1 MAKKSEELIEKP
13 VASKKRGRPSLKD
26 SKKKTTTKR
35 KKTTKAKSTKKTT
48 TKKST
53 PKIVNEVVNEQ
64 EVTTTE
70 VFVPENITTIETLIE
85 PVVEA
90 LSVTEELSVESAENV
105 TPEIAQE
112 AIIEVTPE
120 VSEVKNEVPPVKKKR
135 TIKNISVK
143 KSNSNVVDSKI
154 EIDEVKPRRTL
165 PSSKRGVIISPVFE
179 NAPEIILAP
188 KNNKR
193 TLKLN
198 LESSKKLCQ
207 TTETKVV
214 EKEAINQ
221 NSAFFNTPSI
231 FDKFNINITDL
242 DETSNEQEVNEENI
256 VLIDSSV
263 EPNETTVVTEN
274 PVSETDTLVENPIS
288 GTEETLETT
297 TDETI
302 ETLDEVTDIE
312 NIETENNSEIEEI
325 DEIDESNE
333 ETITEETLLDAS
345 VEDLLLEGCIDELLE
360 NEVNS
365 EDSLL
370 NFENQPETE
379 ENVLKEVATPLQPVI
394 PETTSPDNPV
404 GKFFD
409 SSIPSMASTVN
420 NTFSKIKKSI
430 VNNVSPI
437 FKKFTFEEAS
447 LANNPEFQKQ
457 EDFVKVENTLT
468 DIQKALENFSTT
480 ADTIPNNLEVSADP
494 VATIT
499 NTVQQDI
506 LPTQLVDESTNY
518 DSQNIDYSNVIT
530 PLSDSSRI
538 SEEDDDNIETD
549 EEYKFSNKLIDKL
562 ILEAEE
568 FDKNAPKDEVDF
580 DNISSKDLENL
591 EKENEYNDETFSIE
605 AYFGIDS
612 EQEDLDNDEKN
623 NTSTLLKETFEE
635 DFTDEEVLEELLDEE
650 LIDKDLSEELSDEDI
665 LDEIQ
670 IEDLEN
676 SQVVENLLTEAFST
690 KDFDGDLKEE
700 LLSELLS
707 SEETQD
713 DLDIDLEESLLEEAL
728 LDNLS
733 EEDLKPQDTKTEEL
747 PASENSSDFL
757 KIIDS
762 LTKAI
767 SELETLPE
775 VQTPSTDPYLVDELP
790 NELISDEITEE
801 KAINIL
807 INKDDI
813 FSISILNESYEIV
826 SDFDGI
832 SVLSENIHISTPKHN
847 FFVKVGNKYIEIH
860 NKKDYFVLNTNFED
874 IEFANAINNITFA
887 KKNNKI
893 ELIVKEAFKLSSV
906 NNKIELSMLNKVI
919 ADLSSQ
925 TQPQAQD
932 ESSICDNKTL
942 LISEETQKV
951 YLPYTIEDVMK
962 KLRTS
967 DEYQTVQEV
976 IDNEYTLPLSTF
988 KMPIISRF
996 KEAYRFMRIKEKS
1009 SVYAAVDLAVELM
1022 FNSNLNP
1029 AVIRAA
1035 KDLKELNIYL
1045 DCLYENEVEKF
1056 DCFKIIYK
1064 VLPKIK

>member
-53 PKIVNEVVNEQ
+53 PKIINEVVNEQ

-90 LSVTEELSVESAENV
+90 LSVAEELSVESLENA

-112 AIIEVTPE
+112 AIVEVTSK

-231 FDKFNINITDL
+231 FDKFNINITVTDL
-242 DETSNEQEVNEENI
+242 DETTDDQKVNEENI
-256 VLIDSSV
+256 VSSDSSV
-263 EPNETTVVTEN
+263 ELNETAVISEN
-274 PVSETDTLVENPIS
+274 QVSE
-288 GTEETLETT
+288 TEETLETII
-297 TDETI
+297 DEST
-302 ETLDEVTDIE
+302 ETLDEVTEIE
-312 NIETENNSEIEEI
+312 NIETENNSVI

-333 ETITEETLLDAS
+333 DTLTEETLLDAS
-345 VEDLLLEGCIDELLE
+345 VEDLLLEDCIDELLE
-360 NEVNS
+360 DEVNS

-370 NFENQPETE
+370 NLENQPEAE

-447 LANNPEFQKQ
+447 LANNPDFQKQ
-457 EDFVKVENTLT
+457 EEFVKPENTLT

-499 NTVQQDI
+499 NTVQQDV

-538 SEEDDDNIETD
+538 SEEDDIETD

-562 ILEAEE
+562 ISEAEE
-568 FDKNAPKDEVDF
+568 FDKNSPKEEVDF
-580 DNISSKDLENL
+580 DNISSEDLEKL

-612 EQEDLDNDEKN
+612 EQEELDNDEN
-623 NTSTLLKETFEE
+623 NKTTTPVIEEPVEE
-635 DFTDEEVLEELLDEE
+635 DLV
-650 LIDKDLSEELSDEDI
+650 EELSDEDI

-690 KDFDGDLKEE
+690 KDLDGDLKEE

-713 DLDIDLEESLLEEAL
+713 NLDIDLEESLLEEAV
-728 LDNLS
+728 LDSLS
-733 EEDLKPQDTKTEEL
+733 EEDLKPQDVKTEEL
-747 PASENSSDFL
+747 PVSENSSDFL

>member
-13 VASKKRGRPSLKD
+13 VTSKKRGRPSLKD

-90 LSVTEELSVESAENV
+90 LSVAEELSVESVENA

-112 AIIEVTPE
+112 AIVEVTPE
-120 VSEVKNEVPPVKKKR
+120 VSEVPPVKKKR

-231 FDKFNINITDL
+231 FDKFNINITVTDL
-242 DETSNEQEVNEENI
+242 DETTDDQKVNEENI
-256 VLIDSSV
+256 VSSDSSV
-263 EPNETTVVTEN
+263 ELNETAVISEN
-274 PVSETDTLVENPIS
+274 QVSE
-288 GTEETLETT
+288 TEETLEIII
-297 TDETI
+297 DEST
-302 ETLDEVTDIE
+302 ETLDEVTEIE
-312 NIETENNSEIEEI
+312 NKETENNSVI

-333 ETITEETLLDAS
+333 DTLTEETLLDAS
-345 VEDLLLEGCIDELLE
+345 VEDLLLEDCIDELLE
-360 NEVNS
+360 DEVNS

-370 NFENQPETE
+370 NLENQPETE

-447 LANNPEFQKQ
+447 LANNPDFQKQ
-457 EDFVKVENTLT
+457 EEFVKPENTLT

-499 NTVQQDI
+499 NTVQQDV

-538 SEEDDDNIETD
+538 SEEDDIETD

-562 ILEAEE
+562 ISEAEE
-568 FDKNAPKDEVDF
+568 FDKNSPKEEVDF
-580 DNISSKDLENL
+580 DNISSEDLEKL

-612 EQEDLDNDEKN
+612 EQEELDNDEN
-623 NTSTLLKETFEE
+623 NKTTTPVIEEPVEE
-635 DFTDEEVLEELLDEE
+635 DLV
-650 LIDKDLSEELSDEDI
+650 EELSDEDI

-690 KDFDGDLKEE
+690 KDLDGDLKEE

-713 DLDIDLEESLLEEAL
+713 NLDIDLEESLLEEAL

-733 EEDLKPQDTKTEEL
+733 EEDLKPQDAKTEEL
-747 PASENSSDFL
+747 PVSENSSDFL

>member
-90 LSVTEELSVESAENV
+90 LSVAEELSVESVENA

-112 AIIEVTPE
+112 AIVEVTPE

-143 KSNSNVVDSKI
+143 KSNSNMVDSKI

-231 FDKFNINITDL
+231 FDKFNINITVTDL
-242 DETSNEQEVNEENI
+242 DETTDDQKVNEENI
-256 VLIDSSV
+256 VSSDSSV
-263 EPNETTVVTEN
+263 ELNETAVISEN
-274 PVSETDTLVENPIS
+274 QVSE
-288 GTEETLETT
+288 TEETLETII
-297 TDETI
+297 DEST
-302 ETLDEVTDIE
+302 ETLDEVTEIE
-312 NIETENNSEIEEI
+312 NIETENNSVI
-325 DEIDESNE
+325 DEIDESN
-333 ETITEETLLDAS
+333 EETLLDAS
-345 VEDLLLEGCIDELLE
+345 VEDLLLEDCIDELLE
-360 NEVNS
+360 DEVNS

-370 NFENQPETE
+370 NLENQPETE

-447 LANNPEFQKQ
+447 LANNPDFQKQ
-457 EDFVKVENTLT
+457 EEFVKPENTLT

-499 NTVQQDI
+499 NTVQQDV

-538 SEEDDDNIETD
+538 SEEDDIETD

-562 ILEAEE
+562 ISEAEE
-568 FDKNAPKDEVDF
+568 FDKNSQKEEVDF
-580 DNISSKDLENL
+580 DNISSEDLEKL

-612 EQEDLDNDEKN
+612 EQEELDNDEN
-623 NTSTLLKETFEE
+623 NKTTTPVIEEPVEE
-635 DFTDEEVLEELLDEE
+635 DLV
-650 LIDKDLSEELSDEDI
+650 EELSDEDI

-690 KDFDGDLKEE
+690 KDLDGDLKEE

-713 DLDIDLEESLLEEAL
+713 NLDIDLEESLLEEAL
-728 LDNLS
+728 LDSLS
-733 EEDLKPQDTKTEEL
+733 EEDLKPQDAKTEEL
-747 PASENSSDFL
+747 PVSENSSDFL

>member
-90 LSVTEELSVESAENV
+90 LSVAEELSVESVENA

-112 AIIEVTPE
+112 AIVEVTPE
-120 VSEVKNEVPPVKKKR
+120 VPEVKNEVPPVKKKR

-231 FDKFNINITDL
+231 FDKFNINITVTDL
-242 DETSNEQEVNEENI
+242 DETTDDQKVNEENI
-256 VLIDSSV
+256 VSSDSSV
-263 EPNETTVVTEN
+263 ELNETAVISEN
-274 PVSETDTLVENPIS
+274 QVSETDTVVENPIS
-288 GTEETLETT
+288 ETEEALETII
-297 TDETI
+297 DEST
-302 ETLDEVTDIE
+302 ETLDEVTEIE
-312 NIETENNSEIEEI
+312 NIETENNSVI

-333 ETITEETLLDAS
+333 DTLTEETLLDAS
-345 VEDLLLEGCIDELLE
+345 VEDLLLEDCIDELLE
-360 NEVNS
+360 DEVNS

-370 NFENQPETE
+370 NLENQPEAE

-457 EDFVKVENTLT
+457 EEFVKPENTLT

-499 NTVQQDI
+499 NTVQQDV

-538 SEEDDDNIETD
+538 SEDDDIETD

-562 ILEAEE
+562 ISEAEE
-568 FDKNAPKDEVDF
+568 FDKNSPKEEVDF
-580 DNISSKDLENL
+580 DNISSEDLEKL

-612 EQEDLDNDEKN
+612 EQEELDNDEN
-623 NTSTLLKETFEE
+623 NKTTTPVIEEPVEE
-635 DFTDEEVLEELLDEE
+635 DLV
-650 LIDKDLSEELSDEDI
+650 EELSDEDI

-690 KDFDGDLKEE
+690 KDLDGDLKEE

-713 DLDIDLEESLLEEAL
+713 NLDIDLEESLLEEAL
-728 LDNLS
+728 LDSLS

-747 PASENSSDFL
+747 PVSENSSDFL

-932 ESSICDNKTL
+932 EFSICDNKTL

>member
-1 MAKKSEELIEKP
+1 M
-13 VASKKRGRPSLKD
+13 
-26 SKKKTTTKR
+26 
-35 KKTTKAKSTKKTT
+35 
-48 TKKST
+48 
-53 PKIVNEVVNEQ
+53 
-64 EVTTTE
+64 
-70 VFVPENITTIETLIE
+70 
-85 PVVEA
+85 
-90 LSVTEELSVESAENV
+90 
-105 TPEIAQE
+105 
-112 AIIEVTPE
+112 
-120 VSEVKNEVPPVKKKR
+120 
-135 TIKNISVK
+135 
-143 KSNSNVVDSKI
+143 
-154 EIDEVKPRRTL
+154 
-165 PSSKRGVIISPVFE
+165 
-179 NAPEIILAP
+179 
-188 KNNKR
+188 
-193 TLKLN
+193 
-198 LESSKKLCQ
+198 
-207 TTETKVV
+207 
-214 EKEAINQ
+214 
-221 NSAFFNTPSI
+221 
-231 FDKFNINITDL
+231 
-242 DETSNEQEVNEENI
+242 
-256 VLIDSSV
+256 
-263 EPNETTVVTEN
+263 
-274 PVSETDTLVENPIS
+274 
-288 GTEETLETT
+288 
-297 TDETI
+297 
-302 ETLDEVTDIE
+302 
-312 NIETENNSEIEEI
+312 
-325 DEIDESNE
+325 
-333 ETITEETLLDAS
+333 
-345 VEDLLLEGCIDELLE
+345 
-360 NEVNS
+360 
-365 EDSLL
+365 
-370 NFENQPETE
+370 
-379 ENVLKEVATPLQPVI
+379 
-394 PETTSPDNPV
+394 
-404 GKFFD
+404 
-409 SSIPSMASTVN
+409 
-420 NTFSKIKKSI
+420 
-430 VNNVSPI
+430 
-437 FKKFTFEEAS
+437 
-447 LANNPEFQKQ
+447 
-457 EDFVKVENTLT
+457 
-468 DIQKALENFSTT
+468 
-480 ADTIPNNLEVSADP
+480 
-494 VATIT
+494 
-499 NTVQQDI
+499 
-506 LPTQLVDESTNY
+506 
-518 DSQNIDYSNVIT
+518 
-530 PLSDSSRI
+530 
-538 SEEDDDNIETD
+538 
-549 EEYKFSNKLIDKL
+549 
-562 ILEAEE
+562 
-568 FDKNAPKDEVDF
+568 
-580 DNISSKDLENL
+580 
-591 EKENEYNDETFSIE
+591 
-605 AYFGIDS
+605 
-612 EQEDLDNDEKN
+612 
-623 NTSTLLKETFEE
+623 
-635 DFTDEEVLEELLDEE
+635 EELLDEE

>member
-90 LSVTEELSVESAENV
+90 LSVAEELSVESVENA

-112 AIIEVTPE
+112 AIVEVTPE
-120 VSEVKNEVPPVKKKR
+120 VPEVKNEVPPVKKKR

-165 PSSKRGVIISPVFE
+165 PSSKRGVLISPVFE

-231 FDKFNINITDL
+231 FDKFNINITVTDL
-242 DETSNEQEVNEENI
+242 DETTDDQKVNEENI
-256 VLIDSSV
+256 VSSDSSV
-263 EPNETTVVTEN
+263 ELNETTILSEN
-274 PVSETDTLVENPIS
+274 QVSETEEALETIIDEST
-288 GTEETLETT
+288 ETLN
-297 TDETI
+297 
-302 ETLDEVTDIE
+302 EVTEIE
-312 NIETENNSEIEEI
+312 NIETENNSVI
-325 DEIDESNE
+325 DETDESNE
-333 ETITEETLLDAS
+333 DTLTEETLLDAS
-345 VEDLLLEGCIDELLE
+345 VEDLLLEDCIDELLE
-360 NEVNS
+360 DEVNS

-370 NFENQPETE
+370 NLENQPEAE

-457 EDFVKVENTLT
+457 EKFVKPENTLT
-468 DIQKALENFSTT
+468 DIKVLDTYWSDHCRHTTFETCLKSIEITTERFKEDIQKALENFSTT

-499 NTVQQDI
+499 NTVQQDV

-538 SEEDDDNIETD
+538 SEDDDIETD

-562 ILEAEE
+562 ISEAEE
-568 FDKNAPKDEVDF
+568 FDKNSPKEEVDF
-580 DNISSKDLENL
+580 DNISSEDLEKL

-612 EQEDLDNDEKN
+612 EQEELDNDEN
-623 NTSTLLKETFEE
+623 NKTTTPVIEKTVEE
-635 DFTDEEVLEELLDEE
+635 DLV
-650 LIDKDLSEELSDEDI
+650 EELSDEDI

-690 KDFDGDLKEE
+690 KDLDGDLKE
-700 LLSELLS
+700 
-707 SEETQD
+707 
-713 DLDIDLEESLLEEAL
+713 
-728 LDNLS
+728 
-733 EEDLKPQDTKTEEL
+733 
-747 PASENSSDFL
+747 FL
-757 KIIDS
+757 K
-762 LTKAI
+762 
-767 SELETLPE
+767 
-775 VQTPSTDPYLVDELP
+775 
-790 NELISDEITEE
+790 
-801 KAINIL
+801 
-807 INKDDI
+807 
-813 FSISILNESYEIV
+813 SIL
-826 SDFDGI
+826 
-832 SVLSENIHISTPKHN
+832 
-847 FFVKVGNKYIEIH
+847 
-860 NKKDYFVLNTNFED
+860 
-874 IEFANAINNITFA
+874 
-887 KKNNKI
+887 
-893 ELIVKEAFKLSSV
+893 
-906 NNKIELSMLNKVI
+906 
-919 ADLSSQ
+919 
-925 TQPQAQD
+925 
-932 ESSICDNKTL
+932 L
-942 LISEETQKV
+942 LQ
-951 YLPYTIEDVMK
+951 
-962 KLRTS
+962 
-967 DEYQTVQEV
+967 Q
-976 IDNEYTLPLSTF
+976 
-988 KMPIISRF
+988 
-996 KEAYRFMRIKEKS
+996 
-1009 SVYAAVDLAVELM
+1009 
-1022 FNSNLNP
+1022 
-1029 AVIRAA
+1029 
-1035 KDLKELNIYL
+1035 
-1045 DCLYENEVEKF
+1045 
-1056 DCFKIIYK
+1056 
-1064 VLPKIK
+1064 